1 MTVYELVDA
10 LGGEIVRGRARV
22 RRGDEYILLG
32 ELVEGE
38 MTLTEA
44 GAKLVARTAPVAE
57 EPKPPAKVARQTRTR
72 RFTPLTAGDQD
83 ILDA

>member
-22 RRGDEYILLG
+22 RRGSEYITLG
-32 ELVEGE
+32 EIVDGE

-44 GAKLVARTAPVAE
+44 GAKLVASVTPTPAEAPV
-57 EPKPPAKVARQTRTR
+57 KPVRQTRTR
-72 RFTPLTAGDQD
+72 RFTPIDAAT
-83 ILDA
+83 LDDLAA